1 MCARAKTGSAKKAW
15 YSVRTCGGGISDGEG
30 SIPQIGNGK
39 LCTSNGGADLDSSMH
54 VFNHGPSYF
63 SFSLPTRAI
72 DKEGRSTLSRTL
84 SHGIRPAAQSLG
96 IVSGSTPAPCFSS
109 FLPLISLNSG
119 APDSSTRNLDFAR
132 WSYPHI
138 SRQTTSKGFSQRRRS
153 LALSLSGPL
162 VFYFLTSRIPAFP
175 NSLALEPRFFLDRAA
190 NIEKASI
197 STRANSLR
205 VA

>member
-1 MCARAKTGSAKKAW
+1 
-15 YSVRTCGGGISDGEG
+15 
-30 SIPQIGNGK
+30 
-39 LCTSNGGADLDSSMH
+39 MH

-63 SFSLPTRAI
+63 SFSSPTRAI

-138 SRQTTSKGFSQRRRS
+138 SRLSASKGFSQRRRS
-153 LALSLSGPL
+153 LALPLSQ
-162 VFYFLTSRIPAFP
+162 
-175 NSLALEPRFFLDRAA
+175 ALFH
-190 NIEKASI
+190 
-197 STRANSLR
+197 STRHLPDITHPGIPQLARTRTPLLPRQSRHHRKGLHLDPCKFFARRMNHIAYVIAHSIPHR
-205 VA
+205 NHGQ